1 MIVRARLYSWLA
13 ALPPAPL
20 PGTTTRG
27 WFITAFGVFLGI
39 ALTGLITTAAFG
51 ADWRLPILMVPL
63 AATSV
68 ILYTLPASPLARPWA
83 IVVGNVVSAVVGVVV
98 AHWVPNL
105 LLASGLAVGLA
116 ILAMGATRSLHPPG
130 GSTAL
135 LAVLG
140 GPTVASAGYSYALL
154 PVGVNSVLL
163 VVFGVLFHRYI
174 SGHPYPHVA
183 GTPAPVPAPVP
194 VPVPAP
200 EPGNMSYAIHPADI
214 DAAVARYGEVLDL
227 DREDIEV
234 LVHEMERAA
243 RFRQQGATDAA

>member
-1 MIVRARLYSWLA
+1 VRARLYSWLA
-13 ALPPAPL
+13 ALLPAPL

-154 PVGVNSVLL
+154 PVGVNSALL
-163 VVFGVLFHRYI
+163 VVLGALFHRYV
-174 SGHPYPHVA
+174 SGHPYPQVA
-183 GTPAPVPAPVP
+183 GTP

-200 EPGNMSYAIHPADI
+200 EPGNISYAIHPADI

>member
-174 SGHPYPHVA
+174 SGHPYQHVA
-183 GTPAPVPAPVP
+183 GTPA
-194 VPVPAP
+194 PVPAP

>member
-39 ALTGLITTAAFG
+39 ALTGLITTAVFG

-183 GTPAPVPAPVP
+183 GTPAPVP